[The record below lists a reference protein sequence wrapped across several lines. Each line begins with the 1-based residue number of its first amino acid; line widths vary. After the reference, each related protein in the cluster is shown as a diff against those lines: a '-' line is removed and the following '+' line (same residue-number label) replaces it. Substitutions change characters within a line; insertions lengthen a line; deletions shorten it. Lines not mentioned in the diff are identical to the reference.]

1 MPKEMTAGEWSADP
15 EVQLVY
21 KILCDTTE
29 PPDERHWE
37 GWMAERIVLALRAFV
52 PSETPI

>member
-1 MPKEMTAGEWSADP
+1 MPKELTADEWSADP

-21 KILCDTTE
+21 KILCDTKE

-37 GWMAERIVLALRAFV
+37 GWVAERIVLALR
-52 PSETPI
+52 SSKSDS